1 MGDTLKI
8 CIAGAGGRMGQA
20 LAEAVEGHTGLQLVA
35 ALDHPEAPG
44 VGKPVR
50 PGAAVSVSADVEAA
64 VGTADV
70 LVDFTRPEASMTLLK
85 ACRARGCGMVIGT
98 TGFTNDQLA
107 EIETA
112 SAEIPIVMAA
122 NYSLGVTLL
131 RALVTQAAKALG
143 EDFDIEVVE
152 AHHRHKVDAPSG
164 TALALGEAAAE
175 ARGAKLA
182 DVAVTSRE
190 GHTGERAAGAI
201 GFATVRGGDVVG
213 DHQVLFLGDGERIEL
228 GHRATSRATF
238 ALGALRAAAWL
249 RGRSPGRY
257 DLFDVLGL

>member
-1 MGDTLKI
+1 MSDALKI

-20 LAEAVEGHTGLQLVA
+20 LAEAVSAQDGLQLLA
-35 ALDHPEAPG
+35 ALDQPKAPG

-50 PGAAVSVSADVEAA
+50 PGSAVKVSTDVVAAVAQV
-64 VGTADV
+64 DV
-70 LVDFTRPEASMTLLK
+70 LVDFTRPEASLELLA
-85 ACRARGCGMVIGT
+85 ACRQHGRGMVIGT
-98 TGFTNDQLA
+98 TGFSNAQLA
-107 EIETA
+107 EIDTA

-131 RALVTQAAKALG
+131 RALVGQATKALG
-143 EDFDIEVVE
+143 ADFDIEIVE

-175 ARGAKLA
+175 ARGVRLD
-182 DVAVTSRE
+182 DVAVRARD
-190 GHTGERAAGAI
+190 GHTGEREPGAI

-213 DHQVLFLGDGERIEL
+213 DHQVLFLGDGERIEI
-228 GHRATSRATF
+228 GHRASSRATF
-238 ALGALRAAAWL
+238 AVGALRAAAWL